1 VAETRTIVERFP
13 KTGDSKFTTEQVDG
27 IRTAILDSEAISCD
41 KTEDDEAYIL
51 TTVWPVM

>member
-1 VAETRTIVERFP
+1 MAETATIEERFP
-13 KTGDSKFTTEQVDG
+13 KADYSSEQVDG
-27 IRTAILDSEAISCD
+27 IRAAILDSEAVSCE